1 MNNLLFGN
9 VFNQIENDEKFH
21 QQVYQTLDQQFD
33 TVYKQTPCV
42 QGNPVCRCLPGFV
55 PMPDTIQGCKHECDV
70 DRDCGAG
77 NICDNY
83 RSEVMPAVVLSNT
96 HC

>member
-1 MNNLLFGN
+1 MLIVISIINS
-9 VFNQIENDEKFH
+9 
-21 QQVYQTLDQQFD
+21 D
-33 TVYKQTPCV
+33 TDPNPPV

-55 PMPDTIQGCKHECDV
+55 PMPDTIQGCKHECEV

-83 RSEVMPAVVLSNT
+83 RSQVIPALVLSNT
-96 HC
+96 HCCLLQVRPQAGPV

>member
-1 MNNLLFGN
+1 MS
-9 VFNQIENDEKFH
+9 ND
-21 QQVYQTLDQQFD
+21 
-33 TVYKQTPCV
+33 

-55 PMPDTIQGCKHECDV
+55 PMPDTIQGCKHECEV

-83 RSEVMPAVVLSNT
+83 RSQVMLSSAK
-96 HC
+96 

>member
-1 MNNLLFGN
+1 MS
-9 VFNQIENDEKFH
+9 ND
-21 QQVYQTLDQQFD
+21 
-33 TVYKQTPCV
+33 

-55 PMPDTIQGCKHECDV
+55 PMPDTIQGCKHECEV

-83 RSEVMPAVVLSNT
+83 RSQVIPAVVLSNT
-96 HC
+96 HCCLLQVRPQAGPV